1 MIPQIGLSEEGLE
14 KSIKLLSIILS
25 DEMTLYVKTRKFH
38 WNVAGQSFMEL
49 HKLFESQYSEL
60 EQLIDNVAERIG
72 KLGGKTIGTMNEFSS
87 LTRIVEHPNKYPV
100 QNTMLTELLNDHKT
114 IICELRKDIDIC
126 ANECHDAGTGDLLT
140 GILQQHETIAWIL
153 RRYLTTT

>member
-1 MIPQIGLSEEGLE
+1 MIPKIGLSEESIE
-14 KSIKLLSIILS
+14 KTIKLLEVVLS

-38 WNVAGQSFMEL
+38 WNVTGQSFMEF
-49 HKLFESQYSEL
+49 HKLFEAHYSEL

-72 KLGGKTIGTMNEFSS
+72 KLGGKTIGTMIEFSS
-87 LTRIVEHPNKYPV
+87 LTRIKEHPNKYPV

-114 IICELRKDIDIC
+114 IIYELRKDIDIC
-126 ANECHDAGTGDLLT
+126 TDECHDSGTADLLT

-153 RRYLTTT
+153 RRYLS

>member
-1 MIPQIGLSEEGLE
+1 MIPKIGLSEESIE
-14 KSIKLLSIILS
+14 KTIKLLEVVLS

-38 WNVAGQSFMEL
+38 WNVTGQSFMEF
-49 HKLFESQYSEL
+49 HKLFEAHYSEL

-72 KLGGKTIGTMNEFSS
+72 KLGGKTIGTMIEFSS
-87 LTRIVEHPNKYPV
+87 LTRIKEHPNKYPV

-114 IICELRKDIDIC
+114 IIYELRKDIDIC
-126 ANECHDAGTGDLLT
+126 TDECHDAGTADLLT

-153 RRYLTTT
+153 RRYLS